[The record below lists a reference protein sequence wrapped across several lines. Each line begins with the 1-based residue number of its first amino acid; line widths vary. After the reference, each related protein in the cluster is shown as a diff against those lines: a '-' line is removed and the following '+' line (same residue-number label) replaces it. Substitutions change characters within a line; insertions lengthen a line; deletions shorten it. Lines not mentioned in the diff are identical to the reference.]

1 MVRKLP
7 VAGWDFDDSKPGMYL
22 ERKSDKWVFR
32 KSYSHMHSTVC
43 CFKNF
48 QLVVKEQLKYQRRH
62 TCTAVEYFK
71 ISGDQVLVEIFDTVQ
86 LS

>member
-1 MVRKLP
+1 
-7 VAGWDFDDSKPGMYL
+7 
-22 ERKSDKWVFR
+22 
-32 KSYSHMHSTVC
+32 MHSAVC
-43 CFKNF
+43 CFKNL
-48 QLVVKEQLKYQRRH
+48 QLEVKEQLKYQRRH